1 VVDDRNDSVGRC
13 VGELFMPTRAPGRSE
28 AIARNALTLADVKN
42 INPTTRAL
50 LGEPDLTVAVPKTA
64 VAFAHTKRTN
74 SFFSHL
80 MVIGPRV

>member
-1 VVDDRNDSVGRC
+1 MDDRNDSVGRC

-50 LGEPDLTVAVPKTA
+50 LGEPDLTVAVPKVPQLPSLTPNA
-64 VAFAHTKRTN
+64 RIH
-74 SFFSHL
+74 FSL
-80 MVIGPRV
+80 T